1 VRAGTA
7 GKGGEAAARSRAKA
21 EEPSGVPS
29 APPAPQPVPRWEP
42 GAPPPPDW
50 PESMTPGRAK
60 HARAGGGAA
69 AERSRG
75 ARPQTDPFN
84 RFAPKKSGENT

>member
-1 VRAGTA
+1 
-7 GKGGEAAARSRAKA
+7 
-21 EEPSGVPS
+21 
-29 APPAPQPVPRWEP
+29 
-42 GAPPPPDW
+42 
-50 PESMTPGRAK
+50 MTPGRAK